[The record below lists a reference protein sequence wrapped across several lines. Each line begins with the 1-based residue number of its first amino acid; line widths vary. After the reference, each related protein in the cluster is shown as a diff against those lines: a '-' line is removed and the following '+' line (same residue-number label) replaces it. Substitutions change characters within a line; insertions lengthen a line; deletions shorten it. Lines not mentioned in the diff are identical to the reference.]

1 MDLASPDGLFQPL
14 PSLNPAGPHS
24 AVLIETHLI
33 QLWGVNAMKP
43 VPGVSKGQTGAVV
56 NNKLGSQGRLRS
68 YKNQD
73 DGKCPHVTTNRL
85 FYDHPLQPYFAMVS
99 SRSQ

>member
-1 MDLASPDGLFQPL
+1 MDPTSPDGLFQPL

-33 QLWGVNAMKP
+33 QLWDVNAMKP

-56 NNKLGSQGRLRS
+56 NNDLDLGSQGRRRS
-68 YKNQD
+68 YENQND
-73 DGKCPHVTTNRL
+73 SKCPHVTTNPH
-85 FYDHPLQPYFAMVS
+85 F
-99 SRSQ
+99 

>member
-1 MDLASPDGLFQPL
+1 MDLTPPDGLFQPL

-33 QLWGVNAMKP
+33 QLWDVNAMKP

-56 NNKLGSQGRLRS
+56 NDNLGSQGRLRS
-68 YKNQD
+68 YENQD
-73 DGKCPHVTTNRL
+73 DSKCPHVTTNRL
-85 FYDHPLQPYFAMVS
+85 FYCSLAI
-99 SRSQ
+99 